1 MAIVKAAVSV
11 TVVGPRPSYSDSKNN
26 RISPTMIASSAFIRH
41 LTEIFH
47 CKIQAQFLGLQLYQ
61 LRDFVNN

>member
-26 RISPTMIASSAFIRH
+26 RISPTTIASSALIRH
-41 LTEIFH
+41 LKCSTARYKHNF
-47 CKIQAQFLGLQLYQ
+47 
-61 LRDFVNN
+61 